1 MYLRYSFFMLSCF
14 CVRTT
19 IDETDMSREPLKR
32 LAVLGLAGA
41 LYALA
46 APAAD
51 VALLAGNPKRVDPEI
66 VGQETAV
73 LAQAPNVPPPIT
85 RKTPSKVVVHLE
97 VREVIKRLADGV
109 DYVFWTFGG
118 DVPGSF
124 IRVREG
130 DEIEF
135 HLNNHQDNKMPHNID
150 LHAVTGPGG
159 GATSSF
165 TAPGHS
171 SQFSFKALNPGLFV
185 YHCATAPVGMHVGNG
200 MYGLILVEPKEG
212 LTPVDHEYYVMQ
224 GEFYTTGKYGDQGL
238 QGFDMNKALDE
249 RPPYIVFNGAV
260 GSLVGDKSLTAKV
273 GDKIRLF
280 VGNAGP
286 NLASSFHVIGEIF
299 DTVFQEGGT
308 QASHN
313 VQTTIIPPGGA
324 TIVEFQVQ
332 IPGTYVLV
340 DHALFRSF
348 NKGTLGML
356 KVDGPQDMLVYS
368 GKEVDAVY
376 LGKAAAAGSEA
387 EKRLAAL
394 QTQMADEI
402 KSNPRIAGLTKE
414 IQIQKGK
421 AVYMQT
427 CFVCHQPEGQ
437 GVLGQIP
444 PLAKSDFLST
454 LKKEDY
460 IRGVLNGRTG
470 QIVVNGQTYNGT
482 MVPMNYLADD
492 QIANALTYVRNS
504 WGNSGDAVRAEE
516 VARIRQQATPP
527 PQKSEYE

>member
-1 MYLRYSFFMLSCF
+1 MNKKDIKLSSC
-14 CVRTT
+14 
-19 IDETDMSREPLKR
+19 
-32 LAVLGLAGA
+32 
-41 LYALA
+41 ALA
-46 APAAD
+46 LAPLLVAAQLLVAGPASTNSTAKAVEKDTLPGEAGVLSQAPA
-51 VALLAGNPKRVDPEI
+51 
-66 VGQETAV
+66 
-73 LAQAPNVPPPIT
+73 VPPPIT
-85 RKTPSKVVVHLE
+85 RKTPAKVVVNIE

-171 SQFSFKALNPGLFV
+171 SQFTFKALNPGLFV

-212 LTPVDHEYYVMQ
+212 LSKVDHEYYVMQ

-238 QGFDMNKALDE
+238 QGYDMNKALDE
-249 RPPYIVFNGAV
+249 RPPYVVFNGAV
-260 GSLVGDKSLTAKV
+260 GSLVAEKALTAKV

-286 NLASSFHVIGEIF
+286 NLSLSFHVIGEIF
-299 DTVFQEGGT
+299 DTVYQEGGT

-313 VQTTIIPPGGA
+313 VQTTVVPPGGA
-324 TIVEFQVQ
+324 AVVEFKVQV
-332 IPGTYVLV
+332 PGTYVLV
-340 DHALFRSF
+340 DHALSRSF
-348 NKGTLGML
+348 NKGALGML
-356 KVDGPQDMLVYS
+356 KVDGPENMLVYT

-376 LGKAAAAGSEA
+376 LGSAAEAGSEA
-387 EKRLAAL
+387 EKRVAAL
-394 QTQMADEI
+394 QAEVAQEI
-402 KSNPRIAGLTKE
+402 KGNPRIAGLTKE

-437 GVLGQIP
+437 GVAGQIP

-454 LKKEDY
+454 LTKEDY
-460 IRGVLNGRTG
+460 IRGVLNGRSG
-470 QIVVNGQTYNGT
+470 PIVVNGQTYNGT
-482 MVPMNYLADD
+482 MVPMNYMTDE
-492 QIANALTYVRNS
+492 QIADVLTYVRNS
-504 WGNSGDAVRAEE
+504 WGNSGDAVSTDE
-516 VARIRQQATPP
+516 VARVRQQGTPP